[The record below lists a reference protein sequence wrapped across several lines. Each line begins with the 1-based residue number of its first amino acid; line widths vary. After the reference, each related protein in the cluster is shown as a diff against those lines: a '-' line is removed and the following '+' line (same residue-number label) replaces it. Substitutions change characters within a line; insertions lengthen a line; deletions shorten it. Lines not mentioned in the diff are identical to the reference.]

1 MAAAHGVAGGSW
13 DDAAATAGARR
24 AATAEAR
31 RRRMAVGAMSRRAR
45 PHSPRSLSL
54 SVTSLGLRVVGGEVI
69 AVVVVLGRSD
79 GWADEA

>member
-1 MAAAHGVAGGSW
+1 MAAAHGVAVGSW
-13 DDAAATAGARR
+13 DDASATAGARR

-45 PHSPRSLSL
+45 PHALSLSL
-54 SVTSLGLRVVGGEVI
+54 TSLGLRVVGGEVI
-69 AVVVVLGRSD
+69 AVAVVLGRSD